1 MKVAIIGSRNL
12 WVENLEQYLPEGT
25 TEIVSGGAQGID
37 RCAKEFA
44 KINNIRYTEFRP
56 QYALYQRAA
65 PIKRNVQIVEYADL
79 VIAFWDGESRGT
91 KFTIDFCKKCGKEVR
106 IIRKLK

>member
-12 WVENLEQYLPEGT
+12 WVDNLEQYLPDGT

-44 KINNIRYTEFRP
+44 KINNVRYTEFRP
-56 QYALYQRAA
+56 QYALYQWQRRL
-65 PIKRNVQIVEYADL
+65 KEMYKLWNMQI
-79 VIAFWDGESRGT
+79 W
-91 KFTIDFCKKCGKEVR
+91 
-106 IIRKLK
+106 